1 MALGSN
7 QVTTSV
13 ANNFI
18 PELWSDE
25 VIGAYKSNLVV
36 ANLVTKLSHKG
47 KKGDTIYIPV
57 PARGSASA
65 KAANTQVTLSAATNT
80 KVTVSVDKHYEYSK
94 LIEDIAEVQALAS
107 MRKFYTDDAGYAL
120 AKQVDTDLF
129 ALTEGLQGGT
139 VGGSGAASFEKAV
152 KGSDGSTDYTGNSS
166 NAADITDA
174 GIRRMLLTLDD
185 ADVPMDGRVMVVP
198 PICAN
203 DMLGI
208 SRFTEQQ
215 FIGSGD
221 AIKTGKIGQIY
232 GVDIYIS
239 SNCPSASGN
248 SGADRVGVLMHKD
261 ALVLAEQVGVRSQ
274 TQYKQEYLGDLF
286 TSDTI
291 YGVAELRNDAG
302 VAFVVPGT

>member
-80 KVTVSVDKHYEYSK
+80 KVTVSIDKHYEYSK

-185 ADVPMDGRVMVVP
+185 ADVPMDNRVMVVP

-208 SRFTEQQ
+208 NRFTEQQ

-232 GVDIYIS
+232 GVDIFIS

>member
-80 KVTVSVDKHYEYSK
+80 KVTVSIDKHYEYSK

-129 ALTEGLQGGT
+129 ALSEGLQGGT
-139 VGGSGAASFEKAV
+139 VGGTGAAAFETAV
-152 KGSDGSTDYTGNSS
+152 IGSNGSTAYTGNSS

-174 GIRRMLLTLDD
+174 GIRRMLLTLDN
-185 ADVPMDGRVMVVP
+185 ADVPMDNRVMVVP

-208 SRFTEQQ
+208 NRFTEQQ

-232 GVDIYIS
+232 GVDIFIS
-239 SNCPSASGN
+239 SNCPTPAGT
-248 SGADRVGVLMHKD
+248 DRAGVLMHKD

-302 VAFVVPGT
+302 VAFVVPGS